1 MLSKFAAK
9 SAQKSS
15 IFPIKASFERS
26 LFYKK
31 NPILLLYR
39 VAFYKI
45 SALFANGN

>member
-26 LFYKK
+26 LLQPFSVAT
-31 NPILLLYR
+31 ILLL
-39 VAFYKI
+39 
-45 SALFANGN
+45 